1 MVRGAYYGHPNRNR
15 AREDSRQCFYYWPAQ
30 AGSAAYMPPLASF
43 AEGSYDG
50 INEVLSNVFPAMK
63 HDLLV
68 SRFLTWNRVP
78 SLDVVSGVLKCQP

>member
-1 MVRGAYYGHPNRNR
+1 
-15 AREDSRQCFYYWPAQ
+15 
-30 AGSAAYMPPLASF
+30 MPPLASF